1 MVTEPIRHSV
11 FRATS
16 RHRRNI
22 ALGMAVALVL
32 FFLYNIANGPTQ
44 YTLVETVT
52 TILHPDQVP
61 DSMESIIWNDRLP
74 QAITALLVGAALGV
88 AGAEMQTVLDNPLA
102 EPYTLGISMS
112 AAFGASLVMAFGVGI
127 GLFES
132 YATVILAFV
141 FSMVACGAIFLI
153 SRRRRSDRVTI
164 ILAGVALLFLFQA
177 LVSLVQSMAS
187 RDAANAITF
196 WMFGSLNRTEWMD
209 LGIMAVVLL
218 AVCLFFAGNLWR
230 LTALRMGDFKAQSL
244 GVNVSKLRRETLI
257 GVSVLTATVVSFT
270 GTIGFIGLVG
280 PHIAR
285 MLVGEDQRFFLP
297 VSALSGALFLSG
309 ALLVCKTSD
318 YLGMVPIGVMTSMVG
333 VPFFIYMILRGRRTI
348 S

>member
-1 MVTEPIRHSV
+1 M
-11 FRATS
+11 
-16 RHRRNI
+16 
-22 ALGMAVALVL
+22 
-32 FFLYNIANGPTQ
+32 
-44 YTLVETVT
+44 T

-164 ILAGVALLFLFQA
+164 ILAVP
-177 LVSLVQSMAS
+177 
-187 RDAANAITF
+187 
-196 WMFGSLNRTEWMD
+196 
-209 LGIMAVVLL
+209 
-218 AVCLFFAGNLWR
+218 
-230 LTALRMGDFKAQSL
+230 
-244 GVNVSKLRRETLI
+244 
-257 GVSVLTATVVSFT
+257 
-270 GTIGFIGLVG
+270 G
-280 PHIAR
+280 P
-285 MLVGEDQRFFLP
+285 
-297 VSALSGALFLSG
+297 
-309 ALLVCKTSD
+309 
-318 YLGMVPIGVMTSMVG
+318 G
-333 VPFFIYMILRGRRTI
+333 VPGAVHGVQGRGERDHVLDVRQ
-348 S
+348 SEPD

>member
-22 ALGMAVALVL
+22 VLGMAVVLVL

-74 QAITALLVGAALGV
+74 QAITALLAGAALGV

-127 GLFES
+127 GLFE
-132 YATVILAFV
+132 TVRELCHRHPGFRVLHGCVRRDIPDIQEEAF
-141 FSMVACGAIFLI
+141 
-153 SRRRRSDRVTI
+153 R
-164 ILAGVALLFLFQA
+164 
-177 LVSLVQSMAS
+177 
-187 RDAANAITF
+187 
-196 WMFGSLNRTEWMD
+196 
-209 LGIMAVVLL
+209 
-218 AVCLFFAGNLWR
+218 
-230 LTALRMGDFKAQSL
+230 
-244 GVNVSKLRRETLI
+244 
-257 GVSVLTATVVSFT
+257 
-270 GTIGFIGLVG
+270 
-280 PHIAR
+280 
-285 MLVGEDQRFFLP
+285 
-297 VSALSGALFLSG
+297 
-309 ALLVCKTSD
+309 
-318 YLGMVPIGVMTSMVG
+318 
-333 VPFFIYMILRGRRTI
+333 
-348 S
+348 